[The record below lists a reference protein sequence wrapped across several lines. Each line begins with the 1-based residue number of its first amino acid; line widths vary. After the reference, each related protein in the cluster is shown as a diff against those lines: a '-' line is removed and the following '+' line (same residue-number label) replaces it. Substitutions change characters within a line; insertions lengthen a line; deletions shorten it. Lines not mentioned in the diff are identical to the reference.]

1 MERQSNGGEI
11 QTGQAYFN
19 DFQVLVG
26 TGGVTIKLSLDNQ
39 SVITLR
45 SSNTVAKK
53 LAEELML
60 ERNRPEGYFAEAY
73 QNPDPK
79 RLALEEAMGQIDQ
92 SPER

>member
-53 LAEELML
+53 LG
-60 ERNRPEGYFAEAY
+60 R
-73 QNPDPK
+73 
-79 RLALEEAMGQIDQ
+79 
-92 SPER
+92 S